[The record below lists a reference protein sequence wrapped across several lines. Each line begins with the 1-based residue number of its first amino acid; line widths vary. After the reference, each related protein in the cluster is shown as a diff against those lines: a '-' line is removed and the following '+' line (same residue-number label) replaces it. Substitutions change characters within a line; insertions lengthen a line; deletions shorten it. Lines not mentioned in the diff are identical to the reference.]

1 MSRIVRPRRS
11 VLAVPG
17 SSEKMLLKA
26 QTLPVDAVF
35 LDLEDAVAPSVKV
48 EARGKIVSA
57 LKHGN
62 WENKTV
68 SVRVN
73 DAETRWAYADVVEI
87 VSAAGSYIDAI
98 MLPKVESLKHIHW
111 LDVLL
116 SQLERDLGLPLGG
129 IGIEVQIE
137 GPGGLS
143 IVNEIAAASERV
155 ETLIFGPGDFMAAM
169 QIPTLTIGKNTVGGR
184 NPIDPVFMALAVA
197 ARKHGIQVIDGPYAV
212 INDVEGFKETAEH
225 AAAFGFDGKW
235 VLHPVQVDAANAI
248 FAPGQEAYDKAESI
262 LEAYEFYRSGDGG
275 DRGAAMLD
283 GEMIDEASRKLAL
296 VTAEKGRRAGLH
308 RTVAASSR

>member
-1 MSRIVRPRRS
+1 
-11 VLAVPG
+11 
-17 SSEKMLLKA
+17 
-26 QTLPVDAVF
+26 
-35 LDLEDAVAPSVKV
+35 
-48 EARGKIVSA
+48 
-57 LKHGN
+57 
-62 WENKTV
+62 
-68 SVRVN
+68 
-73 DAETRWAYADVVEI
+73 
-87 VSAAGSYIDAI
+87 
-98 MLPKVESLKHIHW
+98 MLPKVENLKHIHW

-169 QIPTLTIGKNTVGGR
+169 QIPTLTIGKNSVGGR

-197 ARKHGIQVIDGPYAV
+197 ARRHGLQVIDGPYAV

-248 FAPGQEAYDKAESI
+248 FSPAQEAYDKAESI
-262 LEAYEFYRSGDGG
+262 VEAYEFHRSGDGG

-308 RTVAASSR
+308 RSVAASSR